1 MTTPPGGDWAG
12 GERVFGPPTGTL
24 DADWLVPLVREAVPA
39 AGHADA
45 RAAVVAARAALLA
58 DPGATE
64 RDVLGRVLQPLGVD
78 GRTDRDGP
86 VRSHARPQGDVEP
99 AAAGPDPALALA
111 RAALVVV
118 RAARRA
124 YDAS

>member
-1 MTTPPGGDWAG
+1 MTTPLGGDWVS

-39 AGHADA
+39 SGHADA
-45 RAAVVAARAALLA
+45 RAAVVAALAALRA

-64 RDVLGRVLQPLGVD
+64 EDVVRRGGGTNRDE
-78 GRTDRDGP
+78 P
-86 VRSHARPQGDVEP
+86 VRSQARPEDDVQGRDRER
-99 AAAGPDPALALA
+99 ALA

>member
-1 MTTPPGGDWAG
+1 MSTPPGGDWAS

-64 RDVLGRVLQPLGVD
+64 RDVLGRVLEPLG
-78 GRTDRDGP
+78 GRGTDRDGT
-86 VRSHARPQGDVEP
+86 VRSQARPPGDVEP